1 MASTV
6 STNIY
11 YFLIITLIY
20 YVTKH
25 FFGLFKG
32 YSSQIFFIFY
42 VFIVLMFQYTIN
54 ASISNDLCGS
64 VQGESIAKAM
74 LFSWIMLF
82 IIFLLLLSIFPG
94 WKRPFS
100 NSFGYSLSKFSGV
113 VTLLNKVLI
122 PKLSSEINETN
133 EGNSSEEIK
142 GLSKLYMNDPS
153 FLINEIPL
161 DMVNDENGESIW
173 KWWHVSD
180 IIRDDMRK
188 ENKVR
193 DRLFNLLCVKES
205 VAEFIWITLIG
216 ILCCFISYNT
226 LLASSC
232 NYTLNELNDSYNDN
246 MEENSEQVE
255 DTKYVEENV
264 TVV

>member
-32 YSSQIFFIFY
+32 YSSQISFIFY
-42 VFIVLMFQYTIN
+42 VFIVLMFQYIIN

-173 KWWHVSD
+173 
-180 IIRDDMRK
+180 
-188 ENKVR
+188 
-193 DRLFNLLCVKES
+193 
-205 VAEFIWITLIG
+205 
-216 ILCCFISYNT
+216 
-226 LLASSC
+226 
-232 NYTLNELNDSYNDN
+232 
-246 MEENSEQVE
+246 
-255 DTKYVEENV
+255 
-264 TVV
+264 